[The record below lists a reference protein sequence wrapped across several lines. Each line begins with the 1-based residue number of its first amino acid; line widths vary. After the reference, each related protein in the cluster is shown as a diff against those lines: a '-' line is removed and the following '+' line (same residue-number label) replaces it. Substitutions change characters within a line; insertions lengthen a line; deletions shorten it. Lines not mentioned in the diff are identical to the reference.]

1 MSYSRRQLEALGEPL
16 GDSVTRKEGGRVIY
30 GGGGSSSGTQT
41 TTTDVPEWARDTAK
55 RNLAS
60 AEALTTDKPYQSYTN
75 WAKQEGLDPNRV
87 AGFTG
92 LQNTAFQGAGN
103 LQTAPQLGMASGLA
117 GTAAQRAMNTGYD
130 AGQFQNQYQGF
141 DPYQSGEFQNQ
152 FQAPDQFQ
160 AGQFGADRVQAQNLQ
175 NFQMGPAERVST
187 QSFAQ
192 PGSADAFMSPYMQS
206 VVGIQQREA
215 QRQADIAGTQ
225 RGAQAAKMGAF
236 GGSRQAIME
245 AEAARNL
252 AQQKGDIQATGL
264 QSAFQQAQG
273 QFNTEQQARLAA
285 QQANQG
291 AGLTVG
297 QQNLAALLGTQQF
310 GAGQNLQ
317 AQLAN
322 QQQNLETQRLAEQSR
337 QFGAGQGLTAAQLQA
352 QYGMS
357 AQQAEEASRQFA
369 SNQEAQQ
376 AAQRAQFGQ
385 SAQQL
390 GEQSRQYGAGLG
402 LQGLQAA
409 MSGAGQMANIGT
421 QQFGQQKDILGLQNQ
436 FGSQQQ
442 ANEQAKLGYNM
453 QDYSAAQQYPYQQLS
468 FLSNIMRGTPMGGV
482 TTMYGAQPTMAQNIG
497 ALGMGAYG
505 LNQMMGRA
513 EGGTVSS
520 YAAGGSVD
528 SPQSVESIVDRL
540 SDPQLQQAAEAAQAR
555 GDVEQLQIIQQEMA
569 MRASERGGMAGAFNQ
584 LPQAQQQQMMAGGG
598 VVAFAGN
605 EDENEDGLG
614 QLVGGMMPS
623 EGNPEVY
630 KQLTGVFPQLLAN
643 VAKAKYT
650 PMSDD
655 KYNQAIAKRRTMLEE
670 GASPSPYADI
680 KEKIA
685 SMRGEDEKSLRQGRG
700 LAALQAAAALTQGRG
715 LAQGLGRAG
724 GAFAESYGKALQA
737 DSAQK
742 RALMNMEMNA
752 ADAMRKERMGLNRDA
767 ITAADQARKDH
778 DAAQRFGITKANAL
792 ANVAGKFATATKPTK
807 AAGSGAGKGP
817 KINEQLAA
825 AEIAHEIN
833 PTSATLATV
842 NALRRAVAQTKT
854 SDFGPTRAG
863 LGEAGLEVRLGEAIT
878 EAQQKIKFTPDYLKA
893 DAAGK
898 QKMLRDAAAQVRTNA
913 GVNTNSTSGSGSG
926 TVEGL
931 PAGATVKGDK
941 VYDSSGKL
949 IGHVK

>member
-16 GDSVTRKEGGRVIY
+16 GESVTRKEGGRIIY
-30 GGGGSSSGTQT
+30 GGGGGGGGGGTQT
-41 TTTDVPEWARDTAK
+41 NVTDLPDWAKPTAQ

-60 AEALTTDKPYQSYTN
+60 AEALATDKPYQSYTN

-92 LQNTAFQGAGN
+92 LQNTAFQGAEN
-103 LQTAPQLGMASGLA
+103 LQGSPQLGMASGIA
-117 GTAAQRAMNTGYD
+117 GSAAQRALNTGYD
-130 AGQFQNQYQGF
+130 AGQFGF
-141 DPYQSGEFQNQ
+141 LQA
-152 FQAPDQFQ
+152 QAP
-160 AGQFGADRVQAQNLQ
+160 NLRG
-175 NFQMGPAERVST
+175 FQMGPAERVST
-187 QSFAQ
+187 QSFRQ
-192 PGSADAFMSPYMQS
+192 PGAAEAYMDPYMQN
-206 VVGIQQREA
+206 VVDIQQREA
-215 QRQADIAGTQ
+215 QRAADIAGTQ
-225 RGAQAAKMGAF
+225 RGAQAVGAGAF
-236 GGSRQAIME
+236 GGSRQAIMD

-252 AQQKGDIQATGL
+252 SQQKGDIQARGL
-264 QSAFQQAQG
+264 QSAFQNAQQ
-273 QFNTEQQARLAA
+273 QFNAEQGYGLQA

-297 QQNLAALLGTQQF
+297 QQNLAAKLGVQQL

-322 QQQNLETQRLAEQSR
+322 QQQAMEAQRLGEQSR
-337 QFGAGQGLTAAQLQA
+337 QFGG
-352 QYGMS
+352 S
-357 AQQAEEASRQFA
+357 
-369 SNQEAQQ
+369 
-376 AAQRAQFGQ
+376 
-385 SAQQL
+385 
-390 GEQSRQYGAGLG
+390 LG

-409 MSGAGQMANIGT
+409 MSGAGQLGALG
-421 QQFGQQKDILGLQNQ
+421 QQEFGQQKDILGLQSQ
-436 FGSQQQ
+436 FGAQQQ

-505 LNQMMGRA
+505 LNQMMGKA

-520 YAAGGSVD
+520 YADGGSVD
-528 SPQSVESIVDRL
+528 SPQSIESIVDRL

-584 LPQAQQQQMMAGGG
+584 LPQEQQQQMMAAGG
-598 VVAFAGN
+598 VVAFAGD
-605 EDENEDGLG
+605 EDENEYGLG

-630 KQLTGVFPQLLAN
+630 KKLTGLFPQMLAN
-643 VAKAKYT
+643 VAGAKYT

-670 GASPSPYADI
+670 GAGPSPYADI

-778 DAAQRFGITKANAL
+778 DAAQQFGIKKAGAL
-792 ANVAGKFATATKPTK
+792 AKVAGQFASATKPTR
-807 AAGSGAGKGP
+807 AAGSGAP
-817 KINEQLAA
+817 KPLKIAEQLAA
-825 AEIAHEIN
+825 AEIAHETN
-833 PTSATLATV
+833 PTNATLNRV

-898 QKMLRDAAAQVRTNA
+898 QQMLRDAAAGVRANA
-913 GVNTNSTSGSGSG
+913 KRNAAVNNNSPQGGQNDYSSLWGGNTN
-926 TVEGL
+926 
-931 PAGATVKGDK
+931 
-941 VYDSSGKL
+941 
-949 IGHVK
+949 